1 MARLT
6 ATEKRAVFREMHSA
20 GCFLLPNPWDAGSVC
35 ILETLGYKA
44 LATTSSGYAWSQ
56 AQADGQLSR
65 FDTLAHMRYMAAISD
80 LPINAD
86 FESGYALTAEGVF
99 ESVRMAIDTGVA
111 GLSIEDSTG
120 DPKQPLRDKSEAVER
135 LQAARAAID
144 ANGGD
149 TFLVGRAENYFVGR
163 PDLDDTIERLLAY
176 SDAGADCL
184 YAPGLKTREEIQA
197 VVSAV
202 APKPVNVLIGW
213 ATDLSVQD
221 LADLGVRRISVGGAL
236 ARAAWGGFI
245 TAARMMSKQ
254 GRFDGFIDTPSGA
267 ELNKLFDSTTLR

>member
-1 MARLT
+1 MVQLT
-6 ATEKRAVFREMHSA
+6 TAEKRAAFHELHKA
-20 GCFLLPNPWDAGSVC
+20 GCFLLPNPWDAGSTR
-35 ILETLGYKA
+35 ILESLGYKA

-65 FDTLAHMRYMAAISD
+65 FDTLAHMRYLVAVSN

-86 FESGYALTAEGVF
+86 FESGYAATPEGVF
-99 ESVRMAIDTGVA
+99 ESVSLALDTGIA

-120 DPKQPLRDKSEAVER
+120 DPSNPLREKSEAIER

-149 TFLVGRAENYFVGR
+149 TLLVGRAENYFVGR
-163 PDLDDTIERLLAY
+163 PGLDDVIERLVAY
-176 SDAGADCL
+176 SEAGADCL
-184 YAPGLKTREEIQA
+184 YAPGIKTREEIRA
-197 VVSAV
+197 VVQAV

-213 ATDLSVQD
+213 ATDLTVEELSEM
-221 LADLGVRRISVGGAL
+221 GVRRISVGGGL

-245 TAARMMSKQ
+245 SAARIMTDE
-254 GRFDGFIDTPSGA
+254 GRFDGFLDTPIGA
-267 ELNKLFDSTTLR
+267 ELNKLFSSVPFR